1 MNILIN
7 YANKNYKQAQ
17 RLNSWTGRMLGK
29 FDKILSFGPESID
42 CEFRKAHE
50 NIFSYERGNGLWLW
64 KSYLLHKVINES
76 NDGDNIFYID
86 SGAFFIRDP
95 RILLK
100 YVTEEKPI
108 FVTDIP
114 LLECNFTKQ
123 ECFDL
128 MGGEEF
134 KFTNQIQGGIIIF
147 RVNEF
152 TRKFFKEYF
161 ELSSTTEMLIPKG
174 LGKREIPNK
183 DFGQELVTHREDQSI
198 LSLLCKTK
206 GIKAHRDITNRW
218 KDEFTF
224 YNPYYEFLPVNHP
237 ADDYPTILYLHKIGR
252 FTLHSVLAFIYA
264 KIMYKL
270 KDKSTRVKHYQLKY
284 GKKVQ

>member
-7 YANKNYKQAQ
+7 YANENYRQAQ
-17 RLNSWTGRMLGK
+17 RLSSWTGKVLGK
-29 FDKILSFGPESID
+29 FDKIISFGPDSVD

-50 NIFSYERGNGLWLW
+50 DIFSYKRGNGLWLW
-64 KSYLLHKVINES
+64 KSYLINKVINES

-100 YVTEEKPI
+100 YITDESPI

-123 ECFDL
+123 ECFNI

-134 KFTNQIQGGIIIF
+134 KLTNQIQSGIIIF

-152 TRKFFKEYF
+152 TRKFFREYF
-161 ELSSTTEMLIPKG
+161 DLSSTTKMLIPEG
-174 LGKREIPNK
+174 LDKKEVPNK
-183 DFGQELVTHREDQSI
+183 DFGYNLVAHREDQSI
-198 LSLLCKTK
+198 LSLLCKIK

-224 YNPYYEFLPVNHP
+224 YNPHYEFIPVNHP
-237 ADDYPTILYLHKIGR
+237 EDNYPTILYLHKIGK
-252 FTLHSVLAFIYA
+252 FTLRSILAFIYA
-264 KIMYKL
+264 KVKYKL
-270 KDKSTRVKHYQLKY
+270 FLRRKLVKHYQQKYKLK
-284 GKKVQ
+284 

>member
-7 YANKNYKQAQ
+7 YANDNYKQAQ
-17 RLNSWTGRMLGK
+17 YLNSWTGKVLGK
-29 FDKILSFGPESID
+29 FDKILSFGPDSVD
-42 CEFRKAHE
+42 CEFRKVHE
-50 NIFSYERGNGLWLW
+50 EIFSYKRGNGLWLW
-64 KSYLLHKVINES
+64 KSYLINKVINES

-100 YVTEEKPI
+100 HVTEEDPI

-123 ECFDL
+123 ECFDI

-134 KFTNQIQGGIIIF
+134 KLTNQIQSGIIIF

-152 TRKFFKEYF
+152 TRKFFREYF
-161 ELSSTTEMLIPKG
+161 DLSSTTKMLIPEG
-174 LGKREIPNK
+174 LGKREIPNN
-183 DFGQELVTHREDQSI
+183 DFGYNLVAHREDQSI
-198 LSLLCKTK
+198 LSLLCKIK

-224 YNPYYEFLPVNHP
+224 YNPHYEFLPVYHP
-237 ADDYPTILYLHKIGR
+237 EDNYPTILYLHKIGK
-252 FTLHSVLAFIYA
+252 FTLRSIFAFIYA
-264 KIMYKL
+264 KVRYKFIVKRKL
-270 KDKSTRVKHYQLKY
+270 VKHYQQKYKLK
-284 GKKVQ
+284 